1 MSGVMFSFGRVL
13 PGLLA
18 DGGRDDEVIGSTTDT
33 SQPSASSSP
42 YKAEVKC
49 SASPCVCLRLS
60 APSDCLARIFIF
72 LQWGYRGQL
81 TSRWTILTCY

>member
-60 APSDCLARIFIF
+60 APLIVWLAFSFSCNRVT
-72 LQWGYRGQL
+72 GAN
-81 TSRWTILTCY
+81 